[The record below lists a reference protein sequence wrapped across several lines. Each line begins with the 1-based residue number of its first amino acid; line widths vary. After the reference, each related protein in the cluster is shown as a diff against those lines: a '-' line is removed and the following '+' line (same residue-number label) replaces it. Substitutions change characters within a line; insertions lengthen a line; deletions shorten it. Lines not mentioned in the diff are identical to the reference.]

1 MKPGDFR
8 YEPLLK
14 YKAFIEE
21 EKMNELAEATQ
32 KLDMEEKRLFALE
45 EIQRCAVEELT
56 ERQTGEAAPHEI
68 LMYQTYLYHINLEI
82 ETQRKRVLETQRL
95 YDEKRAALIIA
106 TQDRKIVEKV
116 KENDKAKMT
125 EAEKRAEKKALDET
139 GTSRYVRENC

>member
-21 EKMNELAEATQ
+21 EKMYELAGATE
-32 KLDMEEKRLFALE
+32 KLDMEEKRLFSLE
-45 EIQRCAVEELT
+45 EIQRCAVEELI
-56 ERQTGEAAPHEI
+56 ERQAVDVSPHEI
-68 LMYQTYLYHINLEI
+68 LMYQTYLYHIDLEI
-82 ETQRKRVLETQRL
+82 ETQRMKVLETQRL
-95 YDEKRAALIIA
+95 YDEKRASLIIA

-116 KENDKAKMT
+116 KENDKAKMM
-125 EAEKRAEKKALDET
+125 ESEKRADKKALDET